1 MATKWTTF
9 VFLCC
14 LVVYCIYLLLVTL
27 CCGHFTYLI
36 MLWLC
41 IPGNNS
47 LCGSIMLCTRMLS
60 VYHFLILLIINCF
73 FIISVLF
80 GALQCWQFNT
90 ISASLKLCPRERGAC
105 LITVGWLVI
114 MMNEHFWNLF
124 TVRVSCQVQLNY
136 FFFTF
141 CFMLKIFSFVG
152 QCKKKVST
160 VCIWKALRAKH
171 LLCFLCYDNKVG

>member
-90 ISASLKLCPRERGAC
+90 ISACLKLCPRERGAC

-124 TVRVSCQVQLNY
+124 TVRVFCQVQLNY
-136 FFFTF
+136 FFHILFHVEN
-141 CFMLKIFSFVG
+141 FSFVG
-152 QCKKKVST
+152 QFKKKVST
-160 VCIWKALRAKH
+160 FCIWKALRAKH